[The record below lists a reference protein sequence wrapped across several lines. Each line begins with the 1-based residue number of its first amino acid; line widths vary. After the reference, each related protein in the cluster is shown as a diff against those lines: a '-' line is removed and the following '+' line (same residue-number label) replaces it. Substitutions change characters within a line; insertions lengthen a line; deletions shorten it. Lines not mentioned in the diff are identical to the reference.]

1 MNKNRN
7 EKNFKKFFCKMSA
20 KEEDII
26 MIGLIEMRT
35 RTLPSLPNE
44 PKAKLKRIKNPK
56 YVAFVV
62 VTLHSPGIKHL

>member
-1 MNKNRN
+1 
-7 EKNFKKFFCKMSA
+7 MSA

-62 VTLHSPGIKHL
+62 VTLHSPGTKHL